1 MVSTGNLLYANN
13 TAVCNVS
20 HVFSALL
27 CCMQRVYMCCCDNIK
42 GQYEHNSKTNLFSV
56 LYNKLTV
63 LYDLYVQLLPMK
75 CARLPLCRCLVLAGV
90 V

>member
-1 MVSTGNLLYANN
+1 MSAMFFQLCSAACREYICV
-13 TAVCNVS
+13 AVT
-20 HVFSALL
+20 
-27 CCMQRVYMCCCDNIK
+27 